1 MPPEHGPCSQFALPC
16 SAFGTTRH
24 RGESWRSCRDVKI
37 SMLLSL
43 CPKDLAMP
51 CVSAASE
58 RARERESERAREREN
73 VFYYISLKMIRG
85 KQRQEGRKR
94 ERELSRFWLKFLGQ
108 PPQHLA

>member
-1 MPPEHGPCSQFALPC
+1 M
-16 SAFGTTRH
+16 
-24 RGESWRSCRDVKI
+24 KI

-51 CVSAASE
+51 CVSAASERARERESE